1 MPKSIQGDY
10 IRWGVLS
17 VTTAGKAVLHSVCN
31 VGFLFVCLFVFW
43 CKIEKES
50 VMYFFPS
57 EISDVI
63 PTQIMNDV
71 SFTIFWRIN

>member
-1 MPKSIQGDY
+1 MFLIM
-10 IRWGVLS
+10 V
-17 VTTAGKAVLHSVCN
+17 
-31 VGFLFVCLFVFW
+31 LFVCLFVFW